1 MTLHADAIATLTNWT
16 APDPEQAELRGY
28 YLRHLASY
36 QDGLWRRCLPE
47 HLTASALVTD
57 PAGDEVLLTL
67 HAKIHRWLQLGGHCE
82 IDDATLAGA
91 ALREATEESGLTG
104 LVIDPVPVQLSRHQV
119 RCGGRDD
126 AFHLDV
132 QFLVTATAGAEF
144 VVSEE
149 SHDLRWFAVQELP
162 AGVDR
167 TVQELVQ
174 RSARRTA
181 IR

>member
-1 MTLHADAIATLTNWT
+1 VTVHADATATLTNWI
-16 APDPEQAELRGY
+16 APDPEQAELREY

-36 QDGLWRRCLPE
+36 EGGLWRSQLPE

-57 PAGDEVLLTL
+57 PAGAEVLLTL

-82 IDDATLAGA
+82 VGDSTLAGA

-104 LVIDPVPVQLSRHQV
+104 LVIDPVPVQLSRHRV

-126 AFHLDV
+126 AYHLDV
-132 QFLVTATAGAEF
+132 EFLVTATAGAEF

-149 SHDLRWFAVQELP
+149 SHDLRWFAVEALP

-174 RSARRTA
+174 RSAHRNA

>member
-1 MTLHADAIATLTNWT
+1 VTLHADAIATLTNWT

-28 YLRHLASY
+28 YLRHLALY
-36 QDGLWRRCLPE
+36 QDGLWRSCLPE

-57 PAGDEVLLTL
+57 PAGGEVLLTL